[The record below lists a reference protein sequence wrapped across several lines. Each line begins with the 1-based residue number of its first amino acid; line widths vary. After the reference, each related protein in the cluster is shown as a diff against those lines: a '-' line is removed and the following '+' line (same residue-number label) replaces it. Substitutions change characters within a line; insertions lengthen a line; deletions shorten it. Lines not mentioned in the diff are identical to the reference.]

1 MTEGVKQNEYGLWEV
16 FVGNEM
22 IARVSTNREAW
33 DVYDRK
39 IGDLRSKIEQTS
51 DWIFNKSP

>member
-1 MTEGVKQNEYGLWEV
+1 MEGVHENEFGLWEV

-22 IARVSTNREAW
+22 IARMSTNREAW
-33 DVYDRK
+33 REYDRR
-39 IGDLRSKIEQTS
+39 IGDLMSKAEQTS